1 MFVKYA
7 SGYIIMPGG
16 FGTLDEFFESLTLI
30 QTGKIRR
37 FPVVLMGRK
46 YWEGLIRWMENT
58 LIEEGTISAVDLN
71 MFYLT
76 DSPEDAVE
84 YIIKYHRDSIR
95 PTGERRKRSPL
106 PTLGGQNE

>member
-1 MFVKYA
+1 MV
-7 SGYIIMPGG
+7 MM
-16 FGTLDEFFESLTLI
+16 
-30 QTGKIRR
+30 GKT
-37 FPVVLMGRK
+37 
-46 YWEGLIRWMENT
+46 YWEGLIRWMEKV
-58 LIEEGTISAVDLN
+58 LIAEGTISPSDLD
-71 MFYLT
+71 FFFLT